1 MIVEAGKQYRSRRG
15 ERVLVTAVEPTGLWP
30 VHFVVMDGPYKGVG
44 KRDGS
49 RLTIEGRSMAPKDG
63 ILRDHSN
70 DLVAEWTNDAQSLPW
85 VPAKR
90 GPGRRPQV
98 LYLQRQH
105 LAAKG

>member
-1 MIVEAGKQYRSRRG
+1 MIVEAGTEYRSRRG

-49 RLTIEGRSMAPKDG
+49 RLTIEGRSMASKDG
-63 ILRDHSN
+63 TLRDHLN
-70 DLVAEWTNDAQSLPW
+70 DLVAEWSNDAQSSPW

-90 GPGRRPQV
+90 RSDSISV
-98 LYLQRQH
+98 SM
-105 LAAKG
+105 K